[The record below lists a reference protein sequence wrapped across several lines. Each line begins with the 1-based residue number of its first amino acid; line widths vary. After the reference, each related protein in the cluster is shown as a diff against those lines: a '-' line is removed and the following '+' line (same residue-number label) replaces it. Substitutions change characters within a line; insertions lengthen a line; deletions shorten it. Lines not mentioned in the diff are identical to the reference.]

1 MAIAEFNT
9 KVLNKTRPHGSLPG
23 IYGEGVPLEEI
34 LDDLASQIV
43 GGQVLALRIAD
54 QPPYGIV
61 LRVDQKELVE
71 KVWKAKGRL
80 TTSGEADLEKKPVT
94 SLTSLQMKKLV
105 DWNKLSSF
113 GFDQS
118 QVAEIL
124 DSGVHTVLPVTD
136 NVAGHL
142 VTPTPYGQSLSVM
155 KFKECSPLSRLV
167 TEVSKRDPRVI
178 LGGTSL
184 NKDGEVAY
192 LDSQKALD
200 EMGGFTSVVDL
211 FVLSRIRSDIN
222 ICEVSH
228 AMFSLVDGG
237 VKAIRGG
244 IGYKQTIEKLEELR
258 IKVLD

>member
-54 QPPYGIV
+54 QPPYGMV
-61 LRVDQKELVE
+61 FRVDKKELVE
-71 KVWKAKGRL
+71 KVWKTKWRL
-80 TTSGEADLEKKPVT
+80 TAAGEAGLEKKPVT
-94 SLTSLQMKKLV
+94 SLTSLQMGRFV

-113 GFDQS
+113 GFDQN

-124 DSGVHTVLPVTD
+124 DSGVHTVLPVISG
-136 NVAGHL
+136 VAKHL
-142 VTPTPYGQSLSVM
+142 VTPTQYGPSLSIM

-167 TEVSKRDPRVI
+167 IEVSKRDPEVI

-184 NKDGEVAY
+184 NKD
-192 LDSQKALD
+192 
-200 EMGGFTSVVDL
+200 
-211 FVLSRIRSDIN
+211 
-222 ICEVSH
+222 
-228 AMFSLVDGG
+228 
-237 VKAIRGG
+237 
-244 IGYKQTIEKLEELR
+244 
-258 IKVLD
+258 